1 MLYCIIINRCVI
13 GRRKGDVMER
23 MSDYDADRIRS
34 REKRCRQLAAPA
46 YDWISA
52 MIVALTVL
60 VLLFTFCFRI
70 VGVDGESMVPSLN
83 DGDRLVLVSTGHT
96 YTAGDVVV
104 VDRYTK
110 EPLIKRVI
118 AVAGDTINIRPDYTV
133 ILNGQVLDEPYIQG
147 STVLRDFSGPLTIPE
162 GYLFVMGD
170 NRSVSLDSRS
180 AEVGLVS
187 VKDVVGVARLRIWP
201 LKQFGAICK
210 D

>member
-1 MLYCIIINRCVI
+1 MKRMHEFATD
-13 GRRKGDVMER
+13 RMEN
-23 MSDYDADRIRS
+23 
-34 REKRCRQLAAPA
+34 REKRCRQLAAPV
-46 YDWISA
+46 YDWLSA

-70 VGVDGESMVPSLN
+70 VGVDGESMVPTLQ
-83 DGDRLVLVSTGHT
+83 DGDRLVLISAVHT
-96 YTAGDVVV
+96 YAAGDVVV

-118 AVAGDTINIRPDYTV
+118 AVAGDTIDIRSDYTV
-133 ILNGQVLDEPYIQG
+133 MINGQILQEPYIQG
-147 STVLRDFSGPLTIPE
+147 NTVLRDFSGPITVPD

-180 AEVGLVS
+180 AEVGMVS

-201 LKQFGAICK
+201 LKRFGAVGQEQ
-210 D
+210 

>member
-1 MLYCIIINRCVI
+1 M
-13 GRRKGDVMER
+13 RRMHEFAVNQSEE
-23 MSDYDADRIRS
+23 
-34 REKRCRQLAAPA
+34 REKRRRQLAAPV
-46 YDWISA
+46 YDWLSA

-70 VGVDGESMVPSLN
+70 VGVDGESMVPSLQN
-83 DGDRLVLVSTGHT
+83 GDRLVLVSAGHT
-96 YTAGDVVV
+96 YATGDVVV

-110 EPLIKRVI
+110 EPLIKRVV
-118 AVAGDTINIRPDYTV
+118 AVAGDTIDIHSDYTV
-133 ILNGQVLDEPYIQG
+133 TINGQILQEPYIQG
-147 STVLRDFSGPLTIPE
+147 NTVLRDFSGPITIPD

-201 LKQFGAICK
+201 LNRFGVIDK
-210 D
+210 DW

>member
-1 MLYCIIINRCVI
+1 
-13 GRRKGDVMER
+13 MER

-34 REKRCRQLAAPA
+34 REKRSRQLAAPA

-83 DGDRLVLVSTGHT
+83 DGDRLVLVSAGHT

-201 LKQFGAICK
+201 LKQFGAIRK

>member
-1 MLYCIIINRCVI
+1 MKRMHEFATD
-13 GRRKGDVMER
+13 RMEN
-23 MSDYDADRIRS
+23 
-34 REKRCRQLAAPA
+34 REKRCRQMAAPV
-46 YDWISA
+46 YDWLSA

-70 VGVDGESMVPSLN
+70 VGVDGESMVPTLQ
-83 DGDRLVLVSTGHT
+83 DGDRLVLISAVHT
-96 YTAGDVVV
+96 YAGGDVVV

-118 AVAGDTINIRPDYTV
+118 AVAGDTIDIRSDYTV
-133 ILNGQVLDEPYIQG
+133 MINGQILQEPYIQG
-147 STVLRDFSGPLTIPE
+147 NTVLRDFSGPITVPD

-201 LKQFGAICK
+201 LKRFGAVGQE
-210 D
+210 

>member
-1 MLYCIIINRCVI
+1 MKRM
-13 GRRKGDVMER
+13 REFATDRMEN
-23 MSDYDADRIRS
+23 
-34 REKRCRQLAAPA
+34 REKRCRQLVAPV
-46 YDWISA
+46 YDWLSA

-70 VGVDGESMVPSLN
+70 VGVDGESMVPTLQ
-83 DGDRLVLVSTGHT
+83 DGDRLVLISAVHT
-96 YTAGDVVV
+96 YAAGDVVV

-118 AVAGDTINIRPDYTV
+118 AVAGDTIDIRSDYTV
-133 ILNGQVLDEPYIQG
+133 MINGQILQEPYIQG
-147 STVLRDFSGPLTIPE
+147 TTVLRDFSGPITVPD

-180 AEVGLVS
+180 AEVGMVS

-201 LKQFGAICK
+201 LKRFGAVGQEQ
-210 D
+210 

>member
-1 MLYCIIINRCVI
+1 MKRM
-13 GRRKGDVMER
+13 REFATDRMEN
-23 MSDYDADRIRS
+23 
-34 REKRCRQLAAPA
+34 REKRCRQLVAPV
-46 YDWISA
+46 YDWLSA

-70 VGVDGESMVPSLN
+70 VGVDGESMVPTLQ
-83 DGDRLVLVSTGHT
+83 DGDRLVLISAVHT
-96 YTAGDVVV
+96 YAAGDVVV

-118 AVAGDTINIRPDYTV
+118 AVAGDTIDIRSDYTV
-133 ILNGQVLDEPYIQG
+133 MINGQILQEPYIQG
-147 STVLRDFSGPLTIPE
+147 TTVLRDFSGPITVPD

-180 AEVGLVS
+180 AEVGMVS

-201 LKQFGAICK
+201 LKRFNAVGQEQ
-210 D
+210 

>member
-1 MLYCIIINRCVI
+1 MKRMHEFATD
-13 GRRKGDVMER
+13 RMEN
-23 MSDYDADRIRS
+23 
-34 REKRCRQLAAPA
+34 REKRCRQLAAPV
-46 YDWISA
+46 YDWLSA

-70 VGVDGESMVPSLN
+70 VGVDGESMVPTLQ
-83 DGDRLVLVSTGHT
+83 DGDRLVLISAVHT
-96 YTAGDVVV
+96 YAAGDVVV

-118 AVAGDTINIRPDYTV
+118 AVAGDTIDIRSDYTV
-133 ILNGQVLDEPYIQG
+133 MINGQILQEPYIQG
-147 STVLRDFSGPLTIPE
+147 NTVPRDFSGPITVPD

-201 LKQFGAICK
+201 LKRFGAVGQEQ
-210 D
+210 